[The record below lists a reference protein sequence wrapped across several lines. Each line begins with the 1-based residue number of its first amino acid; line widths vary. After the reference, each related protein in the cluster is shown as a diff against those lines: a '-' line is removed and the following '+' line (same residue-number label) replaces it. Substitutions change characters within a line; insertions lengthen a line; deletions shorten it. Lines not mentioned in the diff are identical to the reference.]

1 MNNKTKNTE
10 NETKGFNFYDEV
22 KKGDEAQI
30 TLGKNIITDIA
41 MHSDNDFAVIDCLLT
56 LLELF
61 TVKNAKAST
70 CDLAEEL
77 QHHLFTWTQEHDNTY
92 SDWRESV
99 LTGKKYQSSRTQDTL
114 SESAELEN
122 LAAQIS
128 SVMKNPRIPTRLYN
142 VMTDELSENTL
153 DTDSPEWILG
163 NLKKWEA
170 QNEN

>member
-1 MNNKTKNTE
+1 MKRKL
-10 NETKGFNFYDEV
+10 NF
-22 KKGDEAQI
+22 
-30 TLGKNIITDIA
+30 GKNLITDIA
-41 MHSDNDFAVIDCLLT
+41 MQTSNDFVVIDCVLMI
-56 LLELF
+56 LELF
-61 TVKNAKAST
+61 TVKDAKVSS

-92 SDWRESV
+92 SDWREAV
-99 LTGKKYQSSRTQDTL
+99 LTGKKYQTSRAQETPG
-114 SESAELEN
+114 ESTELEN